1 MSRSQRTVSLLLLSS
16 LYAAPALGNPAYLT
30 QVPNANRVPGVEGSG
45 CGLCHNSPYG
55 GDARNVFGRT
65 VESSL
70 SRTGVDWPTVCA
82 EDSDGDGFI
91 NGVELGDPECAWVDG
106 GLDAMDPLGNPADPN
121 SPGVEVP
128 EAGAE
133 APEAGAEAPEA
144 GVETP
149 EAGAE
154 TPEAGAE
161 TPIAGFEPNEGGF
174 EGPEGGEDSE
184 LEDEGELLEG
194 EETSGCHASASHSVP
209 ALSVL
214 MMFLAFLGLR
224 RLER

>member
-1 MSRSQRTVSLLLLSS
+1 MTSSKRTVSLLLLSS
-16 LYAAPALGNPAYLT
+16 LYAAPSVANPAYLT
-30 QVPNANRVPGVEGSG
+30 QVPNADRVPGVEGSG

-55 GDARNVFGRT
+55 GDARNVFGQT

-70 SRTGVDWPTVCA
+70 TRTGVDWPTVCA

-91 NGVELGDPECAWVDG
+91 NGTELGDPDCVWEDG
-106 GLDAMDPLGNPADPN
+106 GLDAMAPLGNPADPS
-121 SPGVEVP
+121 SPEAMVP
-128 EAGAE
+128 EAGVE
-133 APEAGAEAPEA
+133 APEAGVEAPEAGVEAPEA

-149 EAGAE
+149 EAGVEA
-154 TPEAGAE
+154 PEAGVEAPE
-161 TPIAGFEPNEGGF
+161 AGVEPNEGGAI
-174 EGPEGGEDSE
+174 EPIDYEVM
-184 LEDEGELLEG
+184 DEGDDTG
-194 EETSGCHASASHSVP
+194 GCHASASHSVP